1 MEYTVSYNRYLSKE
15 TTRALKKLLYKTKT
29 VPEIQINGKTY
40 MERKDYRQLQNDC
53 AGFEQI
59 MPVYGVVQLLNLFEE
74 RTERVRITSKSNSMV
89 SDLHLQLKK
98 IVPVIPD
105 IIVANRNEIE
115 IIPQGSFES

>member
-1 MEYTVSYNRYLSKE
+1 MDYTVSYNRYLSKQ
-15 TTRALKKLLYKTKT
+15 TTQALKKLLHKTKT
-29 VPEIQINGKTY
+29 VPEIQVNGKTY
-40 MERKDYRQLQNDC
+40 MERKDYRQLQNDG

-89 SDLHLQLKK
+89 SDLHVQLKK

-115 IIPQGSFES
+115 IIPQGTFES

>member
-1 MEYTVSYNRYLSKE
+1 MDYTVSYNRYLSKE
-15 TTRALKKLLYKTKT
+15 TTQALKKLLHKTKT
-29 VPEIQINGKTY
+29 VPEIQVNGKTY
-40 MERKDYRQLQNDC
+40 MERKDYRQLQSDR

-89 SDLHLQLKK
+89 SDLHVQLKK
-98 IVPVIPD
+98 IAPVIPD

>member
-1 MEYTVSYNRYLSKE
+1 MDYTVSYNRYLSKE
-15 TTRALKKLLYKTKT
+15 TTQALKKLLHKTKT
-29 VPEIQINGKTY
+29 VPEIQVNGKTY
-40 MERKDYRQLQNDC
+40 MERKDYRQLQNDGV
-53 AGFEQI
+53 GFEKI

-89 SDLHLQLKK
+89 SDLHVQLKK

-115 IIPQGSFES
+115 IIPQGTFES

>member
-1 MEYTVSYNRYLSKE
+1 MDYTVSYNRYLSKQ
-15 TTRALKKLLYKTKT
+15 TTQALKKLLHKTKT
-29 VPEIQINGKTY
+29 VPEIQVNGKTY
-40 MERKDYRQLQNDC
+40 MERKDYRQLQADR